1 MGEFF
6 SDLRSALGLVVIKQ
20 VALKVRDN
28 DLLGLAGQL
37 AYFFLLSLFPFLI
50 VLVALAGLILN
61 KPESAVGH
69 LVERGGTF
77 LPQEA
82 ISLIVDYMD
91 RTLRNTGSG
100 VLLLGVT
107 TTIWLGSAASIS
119 ITKAANRAYEV
130 VESRSFWKLRGTSL
144 LLAVGFMLL
153 IVSLVLLIFKVE
165 VFFQGPDRPFSL
177 ILSLWSVLRWVVAFV
192 IVTAALD
199 ILYYLAPNAVVS
211 FRWITPGG
219 AVATFLMF
227 VGSIALSFYVT
238 NLGNYN
244 RIYGQLGAVIILMLW
259 LYVTGLMVLVG
270 IEVNAV
276 LARRAERK
284 LDKKLVHPEGP
295 AKGSPEDT
303 MDIEQ

>member
-6 SDLRSALGLVVIKQ
+6 SDLRSVLGPVAIKQ
-20 VALKVRDN
+20 IVLKVRDN

-61 KPESAVGH
+61 EPESAVGG
-69 LVERGGTF
+69 LIERAGTF

-82 ISLIVDYMD
+82 ITLVVDYMD
-91 RTLRNTGSG
+91 NSLKNTSSG
-100 VLLLGVT
+100 VLLLGIT
-107 TTIWLGSAASIS
+107 TTLWLGSAASIS
-119 ITKAANRAYEV
+119 ITKAANRAYGV

-153 IVSLVLLIFKVE
+153 IVALVLLIFKVE
-165 VFFQGPDRPFSL
+165 VLFQGPDRPFSL
-177 ILSLWSVLRWVVAFV
+177 LLTLWSGLRWIVAF
-192 IVTAALD
+192 IIATLALD
-199 ILYYLAPNAVVS
+199 VLYYLAPNAVVP

-219 AVATFLMF
+219 IVAAFLMF
-227 VGSIALSFYVT
+227 VGSIGLSFYVT

-244 RIYGQLGAVIILMLW
+244 RIYGQLGAVVILMLW
-259 LYVTGLMVLVG
+259 LYVTGLVVLIG

-284 LDKKLVHPEGP
+284 QGKKLVHPEGP
-295 AKGSPEDT
+295 TKGSPDE
-303 MDIEQ
+303 EW

>member
-1 MGEFF
+1 MGKFF
-6 SDLRSALGLVVIKQ
+6 SDLKVVLGPGAIKQ

-69 LVERGGTF
+69 LVERWGTF

-82 ISLIVDYMD
+82 ISLVVDYMD

-130 VESRSFWKLRGTSL
+130 VESRSFWKLRGTSI

-192 IVTAALD
+192 VVTAALD
-199 ILYYLAPNAVVS
+199 ILYYLAPSVVVS

-238 NLGNYN
+238 NLGNYD
-244 RIYGQLGAVIILMLW
+244 RVYGQLGAVIVLMLW

-295 AKGSPEDT
+295 PKGSPEDT
-303 MDIEQ
+303 LDIEK

>member
-6 SDLRSALGLVVIKQ
+6 SDLRSVLGPGAIKQ
-20 VALKVRDN
+20 IALKVRDN

-50 VLVALAGLILN
+50 VLVALAGLVLN
-61 KPESAVGH
+61 EPESAVGG
-69 LVERGGTF
+69 LIERASTF

-82 ISLIVDYMD
+82 ISLIVNYMD
-91 RTLRNTGSG
+91 SSLKSTSSG
-100 VLLLGVT
+100 VLLLGIT
-107 TTIWLGSAASIS
+107 TTLWLGSAASIS

-130 VESRSFWKLRGTSL
+130 VESRSFWKLRSTSL

-153 IVSLVLLIFKVE
+153 IAALMLLIFKVE

-177 ILSLWSVLRWVVAFV
+177 LLSLWSGLRWVVAFIIATV
-192 IVTAALD
+192 ALD
-199 ILYYLAPNAVVS
+199 ILYYLAPNAVVP

-219 AVATFLMF
+219 VVAAFLMF
-227 VGSIALSFYVT
+227 AGSICLSFYVT

-244 RIYGQLGAVIILMLW
+244 RIYGQLGAVVILMLW
-259 LYVTGLMVLVG
+259 LYVTGLVVLIG

-284 LDKKLVHPEGP
+284 QGKKLVHPEGP
-295 AKGSPEDT
+295 VRDPSEVSPDE
-303 MDIEQ
+303 ER